1 MAKKNDKNSNDFDIK
16 LGKKSVG
23 NNMPT
28 KIDFEKSGLGNNN
41 KPINRPIIIEICAFF
56 SLIPFLKKVK
66 NTVTTAAQ
74 QNKSANK
81 NR

>member
-1 MAKKNDKNSNDFDIK
+1 
-16 LGKKSVG
+16 
-23 NNMPT
+23 MPT

-41 KPINRPIIIEICAFF
+41 KPMNNPIIIEIYAFF